1 MAAAVGS
8 IDAYIQA
15 ARQFA
20 LLTRDEEFLLASR
33 YRGTNDLEAARQLI
47 LSHLRLVISIARG
60 YLGMAC
66 RTPI

>member
-20 LLTRDEEFLLASR
+20 LLTRTKNFFWQ
-33 YRGTNDLEAARQLI
+33 TVIVARM
-47 LSHLRLVISIARG
+47 ISKQRDN
-60 YLGMAC
+60 
-66 RTPI
+66 